1 MSSCEQPAV
10 ASVASVNTAARA
22 RRGDAPPRRAA
33 VAGLVCGL
41 VLAVG
46 ITGCGFRLR
55 GDVTY
60 AFSTIYVT
68 GPPAAPIVIELKRT
82 LENSSEARLVAAP
95 TEAQVIL
102 EITNVVDDKGV
113 LSLSSGGRVREY
125 LLTKR
130 ASFNVHDAAGRD
142 WLPAGEISIR
152 RSYTFNESEV
162 LAREV
167 QEQRLLRDMQTDA
180 VQQIV
185 RRLQA
190 AKKPVS

>member
-1 MSSCEQPAV
+1 MSSSERPAV
-10 ASVASVNTAARA
+10 APVASAATPARA

-41 VLAVG
+41 VLAAG

-60 AFSTIYVT
+60 AFSTLYVS
-68 GPPAAPIVIELKRT
+68 GPPSAPIVVELTRT
-82 LENSSEARLVAAP
+82 LENGGETRLAKAPAEA
-95 TEAQVIL
+95 
-102 EITNVVDDKGV
+102 
-113 LSLSSGGRVREY
+113 
-125 LLTKR
+125 
-130 ASFNVHDAAGRD
+130 
-142 WLPAGEISIR
+142 
-152 RSYTFNESEV
+152 
-162 LAREV
+162 
-167 QEQRLLRDMQTDA
+167 QEQRMLREMQTDA

>member
-1 MSSCEQPAV
+1 MSSSDRCTIP
-10 ASVASVNTAARA
+10 
-22 RRGDAPPRRAA
+22 GFAPSRRAV
-33 VAGLVCGL
+33 VAGLFAGVA
-41 VLAVG
+41 LAAGV
-46 ITGCGFRLR
+46 TGCGFRLR
-55 GDVTY
+55 GDVSY
-60 AFSTIYVT
+60 AFATLYVT
-68 GPPAAPIVIELKRT
+68 GPPSSPIVIELKRT
-82 LENSSEARLVAAP
+82 LESSSGDARLVATPA
-95 TEAQVIL
+95 EAQAIL
-102 EITNVVDDKGV
+102 EITNVTDDKGV

-130 ASFNVHDAAGRD
+130 VAFNVHDAGGRD

-190 AKKPVS
+190 AKKPVA